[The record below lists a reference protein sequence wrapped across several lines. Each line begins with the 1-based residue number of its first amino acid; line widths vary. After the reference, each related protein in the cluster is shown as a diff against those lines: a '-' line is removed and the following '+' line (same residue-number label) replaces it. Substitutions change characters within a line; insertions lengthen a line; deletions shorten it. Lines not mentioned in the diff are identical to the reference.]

1 VGSRRL
7 TQHPVLPIPAAE
19 PVAFTW
25 RGRPLEGRR
34 GETLAAALVANGER
48 VFGHHPKD
56 GAPQGLF
63 CANGQCA
70 QCLVIADGRPVKAC
84 LARVREG
91 LRVDPADGLP
101 VLPPATEPPAMRPTP
116 RIPARVLVVGGGPA
130 GLSAALE
137 LDRRGIDALLVD
149 DKPRLGGKLV
159 LQTHRFFGSFNAVHA
174 GTRGVDIAARMER
187 EVRACSRVRVWSGST
202 ALAVFADRTVGV
214 LRGADDAIGE
224 EGDYVLVEPEVLL
237 VATGARERF
246 LAFPG
251 NTLPG
256 VLGAGAFQT
265 LLHRDLVRPAER
277 VLVVGGGN
285 VGLITAYQ
293 AIQAGIEVAA
303 VIEALPVCGGYR
315 VHHDKLARLGVP
327 IHTSTTLVSA
337 NGREGVESATV
348 ATTDATFRPVPGSE
362 RTLACDAVL
371 LAIGLE
377 PASELFDKAREL
389 GLPAYSAGDAEE
401 VAEASAAI
409 FAGRIRALAI
419 ARDLGATSDPV
430 PPEWHRS
437 LEVLRSRPGPV
448 HEATDTAPPPSAGEP
463 RGGGPTSRLEPVIHC
478 VQEIPCDPCAS
489 TCPQGGIRIDPDDIR
504 HLPTFLADELEK
516 PCVGCEKC
524 LTICPG
530 QAITLFDD
538 RKDPDHPFVIVPF
551 ELDRHE
557 LHEGGRVT
565 VVDVD
570 GHLLGEADV
579 VRVRGGAA
587 ADRTLA
593 VKLRADRS
601 IARRIAGIRLHA
613 PPPEAT
619 VTEWSAHVP
628 GDAIVCRCE
637 RVSAEALRALVRA
650 GHRDM
655 NEIKVL
661 TRAGLGACGAR
672 TCGPLVHRIFRE
684 EGVPDAAIGEPRR
697 RPLLVEVPLSVL
709 AGAARGGNGG

>member
-1 VGSRRL
+1 MANRRL
-7 TQHPVLPIPAAE
+7 TSHPVLPIPPPE
-19 PVAFTW
+19 PVPITW
-25 RGRPLEGRR
+25 RGRPLDARA
-34 GETLAAALVANGER
+34 GETIAAALLASGER
-48 VFGHHPKD
+48 VFGHHPRD
-56 GAPQGLF
+56 GAPQGIF
-63 CANGQCA
+63 CAGGQCA

-84 LARVREG
+84 LARVRSG
-91 LRVDPADGLP
+91 LRVEPADGLP
-101 VLPPATEPPAMRPTP
+101 ALPEASEPPVTRATEHERT
-116 RIPARVLVVGGGPA
+116 RVLIVGGGPA
-130 GLSAALE
+130 GLSAAIE
-137 LDRRGIDALLVD
+137 LDRRGVDALLVD

-174 GTRGVDIAARMER
+174 GTRGIDIAARMER
-187 EVRACSRVRVWSGST
+187 EARACRHVRVWTGST
-202 ALAVFADRTVGV
+202 ALAVFSDRRVGV
-214 LRGADDAIGE
+214 LRGADDALGE
-224 EGDYVLVEPEVLL
+224 EGDYVLVEPEALL

-256 VLGAGAFQT
+256 VMGAGAFQT
-265 LLHRDLVRPAER
+265 LLHRDLVRPAAR

-285 VGLITAYQ
+285 VGLIAAYQ
-293 AIQAGIEVAA
+293 ALQAGIEVAA
-303 VIEALPVCGGYR
+303 VIEALPTCGGYR

-327 IHTSTTLVSA
+327 IHTSTTLVAA
-337 NGREGVESATV
+337 NGEAGVESATIAAV
-348 ATTDATFRPVPGSE
+348 DGAFRPIAGTE

-389 GLPAYSAGDAEE
+389 GLPAHRAGDAEE

-419 ARDLGATSDPV
+419 ARALGVTDEPV

-437 LEVLRSRPGPV
+437 LEILRSRPGPV
-448 HEATDTAPPPSAGEP
+448 HPPAAEAEDHDDRHSV
-463 RGGGPTSRLEPVIHC
+463 EPVIHC

-504 HLPTFLADELEK
+504 HLPRFVEDGLGKA
-516 PCVGCEKC
+516 CVGCEKC
-524 LTICPG
+524 VTICPG
-530 QAITLFDD
+530 QAITLLDD
-538 RKDPDHPFVIVPF
+538 RKDPEHPFVTVPF
-551 ELDRHE
+551 ELDRGE

-570 GHLLGEADV
+570 GHLLGEAEI
-579 VRVRGGAA
+579 VRVRGGIA

-593 VKLRADRS
+593 VKLRAPRD
-601 IARRIAGIRLHA
+601 IARRISGIRLHD

-619 VTEWSAHVP
+619 REQWTPHQP
-628 GDAIVCRCE
+628 GDTIVCRCE
-637 RVSAEALRALVRA
+637 RVPAEALRALVRQ
-650 GHRDM
+650 GLRDL

-672 TCGPLVHRIFRE
+672 TCGSLVHRIFRE
-684 EGVPDAAIGEPRR
+684 EGVVGEEIGEPRR
-697 RPLLVEVPLSVL
+697 RPLMVEVPLSIL
-709 AGAARGGNGG
+709 AGARREGRHD